1 MRSLFG
7 SMALVALCFGCAPAL
22 PQSLPHELLAKSPDK
37 IEQPTL
43 KGELVSFPKTGK
55 VTVLDFW
62 STSCEPCVK
71 MMPALE
77 ALHQEHRAQGL
88 YLVGVAIDDNPGLV
102 EERLKKLG
110 VTYTNVLDDGASSVR
125 GAYQVTDLPSTF
137 IFDKKGVLRVVTRGG
152 DEADV
157 AKIQDAV
164 EFLLSE

>member
-1 MRSLFG
+1 
-7 SMALVALCFGCAPAL
+7 MALLTLALGCAPSL
-22 PQSLPHELLAKSPDK
+22 PASRPHELLNKSPAA

-43 KGELVSFPKTGK
+43 GGDLASFPKPGK
-55 VTVLDFW
+55 VTVIDFW

-71 MMPALE
+71 MMPAIQ
-77 ALHQEHRAQGL
+77 ALHQEHKAAGL
-88 YLVGVAIDDNPGLV
+88 YVVGVAIDDNPGLV
-102 EERLKKLG
+102 SERLAKLG

-125 GAYQVTDLPSTF
+125 GAYQVSDLPQTF

-157 AKIQDAV
+157 AKIEDAV

>member
-1 MRSLFG
+1 MPHGQRPQAESIVASCSSRAHHSRDHGGRDLG
-7 SMALVALCFGCAPAL
+7 SPVVDRGDVRLQRLGDVAVVVPALVL
-22 PQSLPHELLAKSPDK
+22 EPDAVD
-37 IEQPTL
+37 
-43 KGELVSFPKTGK
+43 G
-55 VTVLDFW
+55 D
-62 STSCEPCVK
+62 
-71 MMPALE
+71 
-77 ALHQEHRAQGL
+77 
-88 YLVGVAIDDNPGLV
+88 LVGVAIDDNPGLV